1 MTPVDS
7 FLHSVRGAFTP
18 SYDTTWIW
26 AVLLAAVTTFIVL
39 ARWRTRSM
47 GRRAGA
53 AAFAAF
59 VAEKR
64 LGGEQTRLLAQL
76 GAGIEVPALEVG
88 NSLDAFERATARL
101 LASETP
107 TPASGIARPERDGA
121 DDVFTRVHELRRA
134 LGFHVVPDH
143 LALSTTRE
151 LVPGTHVAVGA
162 AGGEV
167 MEVNEAWFGVI
178 AGPDN
183 TFSVAAPD
191 ATLRITFTRDA
202 RYIVRCPML
211 AADPPHAPRKL
222 LLRHDEK
229 PERHQLRAT
238 VRVTAQGT
246 ALLSSRS
253 GGAPDAAG
261 GESQAIAA
269 EMIDV
274 SVGGLAALAP
284 QALRPGTAVHVALT
298 WDGEVYREL
307 PATVLRCDEKPGG
320 RFLLRFEFRGL
331 PAPEES
337 RLAAAIARHSARA
350 NAERGASG

>member
-26 AVLLAAVTTFIVL
+26 AVILSAVATVVVGG
-39 ARWRTRSM
+39 RWRARRLR
-47 GRRAGA
+47 GRAGA

-59 VAEKR
+59 AGELH

-76 GAGIEVPALEVG
+76 AAGSGASPLAVG
-88 NSLDAFERATARL
+88 NALDVFERATAH
-101 LASETP
+101 APAAETP
-107 TPASGIARPERDGA
+107 TPASGISRSDGA
-121 DDVFTRVHELRRA
+121 DDLFTRLHALRRA
-134 LGFHVVPDH
+134 LGYHVVPDH
-143 LALSTTRE
+143 LPLSTTRE

-167 MEVNEAWFGVI
+167 MEVNEAWFGVL
-178 AGPDN
+178 AGPDT
-183 TFSVAAPD
+183 TFSVAAAG

-211 AADPPHAPRKL
+211 AAEPPHAPRKL

-246 ALLSSRS
+246 ALLSARS

-261 GESQAIAA
+261 GERQANAA

-274 SVGGLAALAP
+274 FVVGLTALTP
-284 QALRPGTAVHVALT
+284 PALRPGTAVHVALT

-307 PATVLRCDEKPGG
+307 PAAVLRCDEKPGG

-331 PAPEES
+331 PA
-337 RLAAAIARHSARA
+337 AIARHCARA